1 MDLPGI
7 GADPDT
13 GMRWPAYLRG
23 VLAFSAAGVL
33 FLYALQRLQGVL
45 PGSLGFSSIDPDQ
58 AFNTAVSFVT
68 NTNWQS
74 YYGEQAMGHVVQ
86 TAGLAVQ
93 NFVSA
98 AVGMAVAVALVRGF
112 ARSRTGDLGNFW
124 ADLVRG
130 VVRVLVPLAAVAAV
144 VLVACGAIQNFS
156 GIHEV
161 GQFTGG
167 TQQWNGGAVASQ
179 EAIKELGTNGG
190 GYFNA
195 NSAHPFENPTPFTNL
210 FEIFLI
216 LLIPVSLT
224 RTFGLM
230 AGSVKQGYAIL
241 ATMGTI
247 WLAFVSLMMWTEFS
261 HHGPAFEL
269 ANGAMEGKEV
279 RFGIG
284 GSSIFAVSTTL
295 TSTGAVDSFH
305 SSFTGLGGGITLL
318 GMMLGEIAPGG
329 VGSGLYGML
338 VMAVIAVF
346 IAGLMV
352 GRTPEYLGK
361 KIGAR
366 EIKLAACYI
375 LITPALVL
383 VFTAFAM
390 ALPTP
395 PTPRPTAGARILRDP
410 LRLHLRLEQQ
420 RVRLRRP
427 ERRHPVVQHHAR
439 PVHALRPLPADGVRA
454 GARRIPRRAA
464 AGPGH
469 RGHAA
474 HREAAVQRPAGGR
487 DPHRH
492 RSDVLPRPGAGP
504 ARRGAGVTTTRTQNP
519 EDSMSTATPTRAPHS
534 DVPSGH
540 KPAEGRAGAGLF
552 DPKQLVTSLPDAF
565 RKLDPRMMVK
575 SPVMFVV
582 WIGSLLTTVFSFRDP
597 GDWFGWTISAW
608 LWLTVLFANLAE
620 AVAEGRGKA
629 QADTLR
635 KAKTDTVARRLRP
648 DGSEERVPGTG
659 LGIGDLVVCE
669 AGDVVPGDGDVVEG
683 VASVDES
690 AITGESA
697 PVIRESGGD
706 RSAVTGV
713 RRSSPTASSS
723 GSRPGPGRP
732 SSTA

>member
-1 MDLPGI
+1 MGPVLAGVLQLVALTAALALAYKPLGSHMARVYSSGKHLRVERWIYQGI

-13 GMRWPAYLRG
+13 QMRWPAYLRG
-23 VLAFSAAGVL
+23 VLAFSAVGVL
-33 FLYALQRLQGVL
+33 FLYALQRLQGHL
-45 PGSLGFSSIDPDQ
+45 PGSLGFASIDPDQ

-112 ARSRTGDLGNFW
+112 ARSRTGELGNFW

-130 VVRVLVPLAAVAAV
+130 VVRVLVPIAAVAAV
-144 VLVACGAIQNFS
+144 VLVACGVIQNFS

-167 TQQWNGGAVASQ
+167 AQQWNGGAVASQ

-195 NSAHPFENPTPFTNL
+195 NSAHPFENPTPFSNL

-216 LLIPVSLT
+216 LLIPFSIT

-230 AGSVKQGYAIL
+230 VGSVKQGYAIL

-247 WLAFVSLMMWTEFS
+247 WVGFVALMMWTEFS

-338 VMAVIAVF
+338 IMAIIAVF

-361 KIGAR
+361 KIGPR
-366 EIKLAACYI
+366 EIKLAACS
-375 LITPALVL
+375 LLVTPALVL

-395 PTPRPTAGARILRDP
+395 PNSMTNSGAHGFSEILYAYTSGANNNGSAFAGLNADTQWFNTTIGLAMLLGRFLPMVFVLALAGSLAEQQQVPATAGTLRTDKP
-410 LRLHLRLEQQ
+410 LYAGLL
-420 RVRLRRP
+420 VGTI
-427 ERRHPVVQHHAR
+427 VVITGLTYF
-439 PVHALRPLPADGVRA
+439 PALALGPL
-454 GARRIPRRAA
+454 
-464 AGPGH
+464 
-469 RGHAA
+469 
-474 HREAAVQRPAGGR
+474 
-487 DPHRH
+487 
-492 RSDVLPRPGAGP
+492 
-504 ARRGAGVTTTRTQNP
+504 
-519 EDSMSTATPTRAPHS
+519 
-534 DVPSGH
+534 
-540 KPAEGRAGAGLF
+540 AEG
-552 DPKQLVTSLPDAF
+552 
-565 RKLDPRMMVK
+565 
-575 SPVMFVV
+575 
-582 WIGSLLTTVFSFRDP
+582 
-597 GDWFGWTISAW
+597 
-608 LWLTVLFANLAE
+608 LA
-620 AVAEGRGKA
+620 
-629 QADTLR
+629 
-635 KAKTDTVARRLRP
+635 
-648 DGSEERVPGTG
+648 
-659 LGIGDLVVCE
+659 
-669 AGDVVPGDGDVVEG
+669 
-683 VASVDES
+683 
-690 AITGESA
+690 
-697 PVIRESGGD
+697 
-706 RSAVTGV
+706 
-713 RRSSPTASSS
+713 
-723 GSRPGPGRP
+723 
-732 SSTA
+732 